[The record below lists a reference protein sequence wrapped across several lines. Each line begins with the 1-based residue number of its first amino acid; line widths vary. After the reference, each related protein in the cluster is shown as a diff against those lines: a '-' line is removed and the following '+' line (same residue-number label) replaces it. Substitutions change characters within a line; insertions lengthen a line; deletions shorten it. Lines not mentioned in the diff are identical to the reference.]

1 MGTQQVP
8 LTVVVRI
15 QDISGGSRGTS
26 IYFAPFAVAVCLV
39 FVDYGGD
46 FLFALGFGFLFQPD
60 CMDSTLGNLL
70 VIFLTI
76 AHRPR
81 LLTGIWIKI

>member
-1 MGTQQVP
+1 MGTQQIP

-39 FVDYGGD
+39 FVDCGGD
-46 FLFALGFGFLFQPD
+46 FLFALGFRFLFQPD
-60 CMDSTLGNLL
+60 CMDKSLYGRLGALQY
-70 VIFLTI
+70 
-76 AHRPR
+76 
-81 LLTGIWIKI
+81 